1 MNWDV
6 AMLPTYGDA
15 TRHSSY
21 VGGASLWVL
30 KGHSDAEYKA
40 AAAFFNFIA
49 KPEEAL
55 TWSTVTGYIPVR
67 NSGFEYLNKQ
77 GFYGK
82 APYAGRELA
91 IQSLTA
97 SPAGDAAPQGIRLG
111 GLLQV
116 RTEIANGLQAI
127 FVNNADVQAS
137 LDSAAERGNTLLRRF
152 QQTYKNV
159 QLP

>member
-1 MNWDV
+1 M
-6 AMLPTYGDA
+6 ASA
-15 TRHSSY
+15 T
-21 VGGASLWVL
+21 
-30 KGHSDAEYKA
+30 
-40 AAAFFNFIA
+40 AAAFYAFLA
-49 KPEEAL
+49 KPEQAEW
-55 TWSTVTGYIPVR
+55 WSTVTGYIPVR
-67 NSGFEYLNKQ
+67 NSGFEYLKKQ
-77 GFYGK
+77 GFYDK

-91 IQSLTA
+91 IQSLTI
-97 SPAGDAAPQGIRLG
+97 SPASDAAAKGIRLG

-137 LDSAAERGNTLLRRF
+137 LDSAADRGNQLLRRF